1 MWSRVEII
9 CNDINI
15 NEEYFGK
22 AFIVMWIEMV
32 KENCRELN
40 YNASEAGV
48 KQTIKWNEESLI
60 ITTQGY
66 NEAYE
71 SFFVETF
78 KNLVLDFDNSSF
90 FESKRKQ
97 CIATIENLRRAE
109 PMNSYTYLLSDIL
122 IDGVLTLET

>member
-1 MWSRVEII
+1 
-9 CNDINI
+9 
-15 NEEYFGK
+15 
-22 AFIVMWIEMV
+22 MWIEMV

-78 KNLVLDFDNSSF
+78 QKLALEFDNKSF

-97 CIATIENLRRAE
+97 VQATIENLRNAE
-109 PMNSYTYLLSDIL
+109 PLNSYTYLLTDIL
-122 IDGVLTLET
+122 IDGVLTLDT

>member
-1 MWSRVEII
+1 MEII

-15 NEEYFGK
+15 KEECYGK
-22 AFIVMWIEMV
+22 AFVVMWIEMV

-40 YNASEAGV
+40 YDASEAGV

-78 KNLVLDFDNSSF
+78 QKLALEFDN
-90 FESKRKQ
+90 
-97 CIATIENLRRAE
+97 
-109 PMNSYTYLLSDIL
+109 
-122 IDGVLTLET
+122 

>member
-1 MWSRVEII
+1 MEII

-15 NEEYFGK
+15 KEEDFGK

-48 KQTIKWNEESLI
+48 KQTIRWNEESLI

-78 KNLVLDFDNSSF
+78 QKLVLDFDKPNF

-97 CIATIENLRRAE
+97 CIATIENLQRAE
-109 PMNSYTYLLSDIL
+109 PMNSYTYLLTDIL

>member
-1 MWSRVEII
+1 MEII

-15 NEEYFGK
+15 KEEEFGK

-32 KENCRELN
+32 KESCRELN

-97 CIATIENLRRAE
+97 CIATIENLQRAE
-109 PMNSYTYLLSDIL
+109 PMNSYTYLLTDIL

>member
-15 NEEYFGK
+15 KEEDFGK

-97 CIATIENLRRAE
+97 CIATIENLQRAE
-109 PMNSYTYLLSDIL
+109 PMNSYT
-122 IDGVLTLET
+122 